1 MNENLIEIELD
12 ARALEFIKESL
23 TNATGVARWE
33 TKQEEMA
40 DGTVTTT
47 DVPHDVRQDSLA
59 HHLLKREDLAE
70 GRIITCVLEDVP
82 EDDLYHFRWGGKL
95 KVDPNSIEYWKEG
108 EGILRSVPIE
118 YFGEGVQRLRAVPIP
133 SATPWLVAAVQEYLR
148 SAPNR
153 VCIFDRC
160 IASAGDRWIA
170 RSDFQNQVYFAL
182 FHKDAESKE
191 RVASAISHASDVWL
205 FYGVMSS
212 LPPDSGLDPE
222 GDAITRDAM
231 EMLAQRTEKI
241 VVGAYDGE
249 SYLIWS
255 KPGS

>member
-1 MNENLIEIELD
+1 MNDNLVEIELD
-12 ARALEFIKESL
+12 ARALEFIRESL
-23 TNATGVARWE
+23 AHATAVARWE

-47 DVPHDVRQDSLA
+47 HVPHDVREDSLA

-70 GRIITCVLEDVP
+70 GRIITCVPEDVP

-95 KVDPNSIEYWKEG
+95 KVDPATIVYPERG
-108 EGILRSVPIE
+108 G
-118 YFGEGVQRLRAVPIP
+118 RLEPIP
-133 SATPWLVAAVQEYLR
+133 NTTPWLVAIVQEYLR
-148 SAPNR
+148 GAPNR
-153 VCIFDRC
+153 VCIFDYW
-160 IASAGDRWIA
+160 IASAGDPWIA
-170 RSDFQNQVYFAL
+170 RSDFQPHIFQNQVYFSL

-191 RVASAISHASDVWL
+191 RVASAIGHASDVWL

-212 LPPDSGLDPE
+212 LPADNGLDPE
-222 GDAITRDAM
+222 GGAITRDAM
-231 EMLAQRTEKI
+231 EMLAQRTEKT

-255 KPGS
+255 KPVS